1 MTSDG
6 RQNDERLAAL
16 AKGGDISALERL
28 ISRYAKAFRANEAA
42 LSALGLE
49 PDDVSQEAMIAVINA
64 VRSYS
69 PERSV
74 SFRTYVTVC
83 IDNRVRSLLRSQSGK
98 KHKPLNESI
107 SFGDLSEHGG
117 ADTPQVSLKFSEDPE
132 ALVIKQEHDR
142 HIWQQIVSVLSDLER
157 AVFTAYLSGYTYEE
171 IARQFGL
178 SVKSVD
184 NALQRSKLK
193 LKSIEF

>member
-1 MTSDG
+1 MASYG
-6 RQNDERLAAL
+6 RQNDEQLAAL
-16 AKGGDISALERL
+16 AKSGDISALEQL
-28 ISRYAKAFRANEAA
+28 IARYARAFRANGAA

-49 PDDVSQEAMIAVINA
+49 PDDISQETMIAVINA

-69 PERSV
+69 SSKSA
-74 SFRTYVTVC
+74 SFKTYVTAC
-83 IDNRVRSLLRSQSGK
+83 INNRVRSLLRSQSGK
-98 KHKPLNESI
+98 RHRPLNESV
-107 SFGDLSEHGG
+107 SFDELSESGG
-117 ADTPQVSLKFSEDPE
+117 AVTPQLSLKFSEDPE
-132 ALVIKQEHDR
+132 ALVIKQEYDQ

-157 AVFTAYLSGYTYEE
+157 AVFTAYLRGYTYEE

>member
-1 MTSDG
+1 MASDG
-6 RQNDERLAAL
+6 RQNDEQLAAL

-28 ISRYAKAFRANEAA
+28 IARYAKAFRANEAA

-49 PDDVSQEAMIAVINA
+49 RDDLSQEAMIAVINA

-69 PERSV
+69 PGKSA
-74 SFRTYVTVC
+74 SFRAYVTAC
-83 IDNRVRSLLRSQSGK
+83 ISNRIRSLLRSQSGK
-98 KHKPLNESI
+98 KHRPLNESL
-107 SFGDLSEHGG
+107 SFGELSEDGG
-117 ADTPQVSLKFSEDPE
+117 TPQVSLKFSEDPE
-132 ALVIKQEHDR
+132 ALVIKQEYDR

-178 SVKSVD
+178 GVKSVD